1 MYPNGPIL
9 FCAITTAVV
18 RNMGEHMGSLTLLAA
33 VIVIVRTGVLAR
45 LGAGCSE
52 PLGNRANTWV
62 RPYRGYGDSQ
72 VWFSL
77 QPFYFCN
84 QVGFCIK
91 KDTIL
96 ESQTKPFCM
105 LNSYFAL
112 SVNKTSIRTEIL
124 AGVSTF
130 LATMY
135 IIVVNP
141 AILSQTGMPFSGVL
155 TATVVLSCFCSVMM
169 GLYARNPIVVAP
181 GMGLNAFFTFTV
193 VKGMNVSYQTALG
206 AVFWAGVVFL
216 LLSVFNIRTY
226 IVTAI
231 PKQLRYAI
239 SAGICLFIT
248 FIGLVNAGFI
258 VANPAT
264 LVGIGNVTQPSHII
278 FLIGLMVTA
287 VLVVRRIMGGIILG
301 IIVVTLLAISIGRW
315 WGDAPVVV
323 WRGLFSSPDFS
334 LLLQLDFTGSLKLA
348 LLPVIFAFLFT
359 DLFDSLSTFVGVAE
373 AADLRDASGE
383 PRHVKQSLLTDAVA
397 TTLGGLLGTS
407 PGTAYI
413 ESAVGVEQGGRTGL
427 TAVTAGL
434 LFLPF
439 MFFSPLLSVIP
450 AIATA
455 PALILVGVFMM
466 KPVTRIRWTQLDD
479 AIPAFL
485 AMILIPLTYSITQG
499 IIWGF
504 LSWTVIKLAVGK
516 RHEVSITLILID
528 LLAVTALVLG
538 H

>member
-1 MYPNGPIL
+1 MLEKYFSLHANR
-9 FCAITTAVV
+9 TT
-18 RNMGEHMGSLTLLAA
+18 
-33 VIVIVRTGVLAR
+33 VRTEVLA
-45 LGAGCSE
+45 G
-52 PLGNRANTWV
+52 
-62 RPYRGYGDSQ
+62 
-72 VWFSL
+72 
-77 QPFYFCN
+77 
-84 QVGFCIK
+84 I
-91 KDTIL
+91 
-96 ESQTKPFCM
+96 
-105 LNSYFAL
+105 
-112 SVNKTSIRTEIL
+112 
-124 AGVSTF
+124 STF

-155 TATVVLSCFCSVMM
+155 TATVLLSFFCSLMM
-169 GLYARNPIVVAP
+169 GIYARNPIVVAP
-181 GMGLNAFFTFTV
+181 GMGLNAFFTFTA
-193 VKGMNVSYQTALG
+193 VKGMGISYQTALG
-206 AVFWAGVVFL
+206 AVFWAGILFL
-216 LLSVFNIRTY
+216 LLSAFNVRTY
-226 IVTAI
+226 IVAAI

-239 SAGICLFIT
+239 SAGIGLFIT
-248 FIGLVNAGFI
+248 FIGFVNARFL

-264 LVGIGNVTQPSHII
+264 LIGIGDVTQPDQIV
-278 FLIGLMVTA
+278 FLVGFLATA
-287 VLVVRRIMGGIILG
+287 VFVIRRMTGGIILG
-301 IIVVTLLAISIGRW
+301 ILLTTLLAVTLGRW
-315 WGDAPVVV
+315 WGSTTLVN
-323 WRGLFSSPDFS
+323 WQGIFSAPDFS
-334 LLLQLDFTGSLKLA
+334 LLFQLDLLGSLKLSV
-348 LLPVIFAFLFT
+348 LPVIFAFAFT

-373 AADLRDASGE
+373 AAQLQDASGE
-383 PRHVKQSLLTDAVA
+383 PRHIRQSLLTDAVA

-466 KPVTRIRWTQLDD
+466 KPVTRIHWSQLDD

-485 AMILIPLTYSITQG
+485 AMVLIPLTYSITQG

-516 RHEVSITLILID
+516 SKEVSVALVCID
-528 LLAVTALVLG
+528 VLAVISLVLG
-538 H
+538 HG